1 MAEENKEFTFENE
14 QYRQTY
20 WHTCSHIMAQAVKRL
35 WPEVKLAIGPS
46 IKEGWYYDMDAPFA
60 FTPDHMAQIE
70 AEMKKICKEKL
81 KLERFELPR
90 EEAIKFME
98 EKNEPYK
105 VELIQDLPGDAHI
118 SFYKQGEF
126 TDLCAGPHLDSTGRV
141 KGNALKLLTCN
152 AAYWRGDSNR
162 ETLQRIYGIAFPKK
176 DELDAYLERLE
187 EAHAM
192 GVRAVNPTW
201 NHVNALSG
209 TNAEEPERGLTPQGR
224 VFVRKMERLGMLVDV
239 SHLSDP
245 GFWDV
250 AEELSGPFFASH
262 SNARAVFSHPR
273 NLTDEQFTAI
283 IDHNGVVGLN
293 LYANFLGERA
303 DLDTAIA
310 HLEHWLELGG
320 ERTVALG
327 GDLDGCSSLPEGIT
341 GIQDLD
347 RLWERLLQRN
357 YSEALVRALFFE
369 NLMRVVSEVCTM

>member
-1 MAEENKEFTFENE
+1 MEISVFDGHCDTILRCWETGQDLADNDGAVDLTRGGRFGRYCQFFALFSVDDPKTGKNAHQAYEE
-14 QYRQTY
+14 QYALFCRQ
-20 WHTCSHIMAQAVKRL
+20 M
-35 WPEVKLAIGPS
+35 
-46 IKEGWYYDMDAPFA
+46 
-60 FTPDHMAQIE
+60 
-70 AEMKKICKEKL
+70 
-81 KLERFELPR
+81 
-90 EEAIKFME
+90 
-98 EKNEPYK
+98 
-105 VELIQDLPGDAHI
+105 
-118 SFYKQGEF
+118 
-126 TDLCAGPHLDSTGRV
+126 
-141 KGNALKLLTCN
+141 
-152 AAYWRGDSNR
+152 
-162 ETLQRIYGIAFPKK
+162 
-176 DELDAYLERLE
+176 
-187 EAHAM
+187 EAHSDAVVQCRNGEDAQQAHRQGKIAAFLSVEGAHSLNCDLDQLRLAYAR
-192 GVRAVNPTW
+192 GVRAVNLTW
-201 NHVNALSG
+201 NNPNLLSG
-209 TNAEEPERGLTPQGR
+209 TNCQERSRGLSGQGR
-224 VFVRKMERLGMLVDV
+224 AFVREMERLGMLVDV